1 MELMLSH
8 PTRVRGLKPIAK
20 THVLC
25 YLESHPTRVRGLKL
39 AQLSRQL
46 TARRRTPHGC
56 VDDNADMEM
65 YKGDSKFRITRITAF
80 QSVCPICSVQIQI
93 DYGKPD
99 HKELLFGRCRESPL
113 AHVYSFDRDTL
124 KGFFLG
130 HEGYLK

>member
-1 MELMLSH
+1 M
-8 PTRVRGLKPIAK
+8 RGLKQFAEK
-20 THVLC
+20 ADGWDT
-25 YLESHPTRVRGLKL
+25 
-39 AQLSRQL
+39 
-46 TARRRTPHGC
+46 RRTPHGC

-130 HEGYLK
+130 HEGFLK

>member
-1 MELMLSH
+1 MGVFPFKAECGLCQLRLCLSCFIL
-8 PTRVRGLKPIAK
+8 G
-20 THVLC
+20 
-25 YLESHPTRVRGLKL
+25 ESY
-39 AQLSRQL
+39 S
-46 TARRRTPHGC
+46 RTPHGY

-80 QSVCPICSVQIQI
+80 QSVCPICSAQIQI

-99 HKELLFGRCRESPL
+99 LKELLVGRCRESPL

>member
-1 MELMLSH
+1 MSH
-8 PTRVRGLKPIAK
+8 PTRV
-20 THVLC
+20 H
-25 YLESHPTRVRGLKL
+25 GLKL
-39 AQLSRQL
+39 PVAFFMARSLS
-46 TARRRTPHGC
+46 RTPHGY

-80 QSVCPICSVQIQI
+80 QSVCPICSAQIQI

-99 HKELLFGRCRESPL
+99 HKELLVGRCRESPL

-130 HEGYLK
+130 HEGFLK

>member
-1 MELMLSH
+1 MRL
-8 PTRVRGLKPIAK
+8 
-20 THVLC
+20 
-25 YLESHPTRVRGLKL
+25 L
-39 AQLSRQL
+39 AQVAPHTGAWIETLDANA
-46 TARRRTPHGC
+46 TNKKTCRTPHGC